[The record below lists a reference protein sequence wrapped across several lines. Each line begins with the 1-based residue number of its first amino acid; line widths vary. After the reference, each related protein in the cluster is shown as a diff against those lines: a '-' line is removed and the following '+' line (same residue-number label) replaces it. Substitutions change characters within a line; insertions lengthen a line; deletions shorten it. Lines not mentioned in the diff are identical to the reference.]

1 VMPLFWEPLGAH
13 VAGNRITDAAF
24 GQLLLQQP
32 LPRYKTE
39 TQTETKIKTQRK
51 C

>member
-1 VMPLFWEPLGAH
+1 MPSFWEPLGAH

-32 LPRYKTE
+32 LPRYKT
-39 TQTETKIKTQRK
+39 QRRLTINNLMG
-51 C
+51 